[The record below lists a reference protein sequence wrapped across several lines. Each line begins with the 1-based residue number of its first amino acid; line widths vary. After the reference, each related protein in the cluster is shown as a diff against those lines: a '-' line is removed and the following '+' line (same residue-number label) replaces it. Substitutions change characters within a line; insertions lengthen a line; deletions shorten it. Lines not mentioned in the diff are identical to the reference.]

1 MYEIKKN
8 GKHLSYED
16 VIRYVKLQSNG
27 IYCLCS
33 DDEATGV
40 VVNND
45 YICHLAGR
53 AELPNVE
60 TVSFDEINGAS
71 ALYNAQAELE
81 EVLSAARSGLTP
93 IPTQGATWDPET
105 RYIAG
110 DIVEGGYIAI
120 RYSKGKNPADPA
132 NIGIYWEENVTPH
145 LVWNDIED
153 GTIIAEDTIVV
164 HDGKTWKCISQHIKS
179 SVYKPRTGSS
189 KWVEVT

>member
-40 VVNND
+40 VANND

-53 AELPNVE
+53 AELPDVE

-93 IPTQGATWDPET
+93 IPTQGAAWDPEI

-120 RYSKGKNPADPA
+120 KYSKGKNP
-132 NIGIYWEENVTPH
+132 
-145 LVWNDIED
+145 IED
-153 GTIIAEDTIVV
+153 GKIIAEDTIVV

>member
-33 DDEATGV
+33 DDEANGV

-53 AELPNVE
+53 AELPDVE

-71 ALYNAQAELE
+71 ALYNYLLPDL
-81 EVLSAARSGLTP
+81 VLHQYQRKGLLG
-93 IPTQGATWDPET
+93 IPK
-105 RYIAG
+105 Y
-110 DIVEGGYIAI
+110 DILLAI
-120 RYSKGKNPADPA
+120 
-132 NIGIYWEENVTPH
+132 
-145 LVWNDIED
+145 L
-153 GTIIAEDTIVV
+153 
-164 HDGKTWKCISQHIKS
+164 
-179 SVYKPRTGSS
+179 
-189 KWVEVT
+189 